1 MQGQDLAAC
10 ADRLEAASRGGEWG
24 AAREAAETLAS
35 ARHSLRLGAWRVALS
50 TAVVRC
56 AEAAE
61 AGGLAATRAA
71 AAAATGARESA
82 GGAPAATSDGAP
94 AAEMAAG
101 EWSRLG
107 IASLRL
113 LAAWLGLVA
122 GYQRQHPSARVTAA
136 TSGLISRAVA
146 SALTLSQRTSHAAAA
161 AERPAEHSAS
171 PAAALAGTGAGASGP
186 EVAAAALAV
195 LGAAL
200 ELMDSSTR
208 LAAEH
213 AAVSVLTPLPAD
225 DASVCSS
232 ATDQKCN
239 SSARAGDA
247 PLSRSAWLV
256 HLPEEASADLFWAWA
271 QFVTHP
277 PGAAQ
282 PTTEK
287 SKTET
292 ETETEATQNARQET
306 EATRKAESAA
316 GAGAG
321 SAQVS
326 DTLAGAGVLLSGLLH
341 LPYTIWT
348 CTIWIHRTYA
358 G

>member
-1 MQGQDLAAC
+1 MREAC
-10 ADRLEAASRGGEWG
+10 ARL
-24 AAREAAETLAS
+24 
-35 ARHSLRLGAWRVALS
+35 
-50 TAVVRC
+50 
-56 AEAAE
+56 
-61 AGGLAATRAA
+61 
-71 AAAATGARESA
+71 
-82 GGAPAATSDGAP
+82 
-94 AAEMAAG
+94 
-101 EWSRLG
+101 
-107 IASLRL
+107 
-113 LAAWLGLVA
+113 
-122 GYQRQHPSARVTAA
+122 PSAA

-326 DTLAGAGVLLSGLLH
+326 DTLAGVGVLLSGLLH